1 MTIVGFIAFIAVSI
15 FIGWVQGAQPSGK
28 EILEV
33 LGTTLLIVV
42 LIIAGLLSLMVN
54 LLAFGIG

>member
-15 FIGWVQGAQPSGK
+15 FIGWVQADQPSGK

-33 LGTTLLIVV
+33 LGLALLIV
-42 LIIAGLLSLMVN
+42 ASRS
-54 LLAFGIG
+54 

>member
-42 LIIAGLLSLMVN
+42 LIVAGLL
-54 LLAFGIG
+54 FF